1 MSKYL
6 TFDSTDEN
14 KDLLKQFNDV
24 FNGIRDKIK
33 EISNGEFVYEK
44 DYVKIKFNSD
54 DNLPLNKALKFHIM
68 TITIRSIFQE
78 DGKNYP
84 QVYLDDALYK
94 LNI

>member
-78 DGKNYP
+78 NGKNYP

>member
-68 TITIRSIFQE
+68 TITIRSVFQE

>member
-1 MSKYL
+1 M

>member
-44 DYVKIKFNSD
+44 DYLKIKFNSD

-68 TITIRSIFQE
+68 TITIRSVFQE

>member
-1 MSKYL
+1 M
-6 TFDSTDEN
+6 TFDSTDEY